1 MKADE
6 WLRPL
11 YESLSR
17 RLGERLREHLG
28 SGEVPPEDPVT
39 FFDAM
44 LQDAVRERATDIHLE
59 PQSDGIRVRFRIDG
73 VLLDTRLLEREFGTQ
88 LLRHIKA
95 VIGVDPIPS
104 FEPHHAARPVMVGD
118 KEMDLRL
125 AASPCVYGEKLVLR
139 LLNPLQVV
147 KHLDDLGLSAAQ
159 EKTIRFWLEHVEGM
173 FLATGPVGSGKTTTL
188 YALLHE
194 LRLAERSVVTI
205 EDPVEYR
212 IDGITQ
218 IEVDPKHHLDFLSG
232 LSTALRLDPDYLLLG
247 EIRTPEGAKA
257 ASRAAAV
264 GHIMLSTLHSRNAPG
279 VVTALRNWGLTDY
292 DVASTLE
299 VVVAQRL
306 VRRLCEACKQP
317 VEPDEWLRSL
327 YREHGLREPERVW
340 RGTGCPACNG
350 VAYVGRVGIFEVW
363 RLIDE
368 DKKRIADHIDE
379 PRLRDALRERGHRGL
394 VEDALEKVAAG
405 ITDVQ
410 EALRQVGAE
419 LERQVHPS

>member
-1 MKADE
+1 MTPE
-6 WLRPL
+6 QWLRPL
-11 YESLSR
+11 YESLTR
-17 RLGERLREHLG
+17 LLGERLREHFAG
-28 SGEVPPEDPVT
+28 QEAPPEDPVA
-39 FFDAM
+39 FFDAL

-59 PQSDGIRVRFRIDG
+59 PQSDGIRVRFRVDG
-73 VLLDTRLLEREFGTQ
+73 VLLDTRLLDRAFGAQ
-88 LLRHIKA
+88 LIRHIKA
-95 VIGVDPIPS
+95 MIGVDPIPL
-104 FEPHHAARPVMVGD
+104 FEPHHAAHPLMIGD
-118 KEMDLRL
+118 REMDLRL

-139 LLNPLQVV
+139 LLNPAQVV
-147 KHLDDLGLSAAQ
+147 KRLEDLGLSGSQ
-159 EKTIRFWLEHVEGM
+159 EQTIRYWLEHVEGM
-173 FLATGPVGSGKTTTL
+173 FLAAGPVGSGKTTTL

-247 EIRTPEGAKA
+247 EIRTPESARA
-257 ASRAAAV
+257 ANRAAAV
-264 GHIMLSTLHSRNAPG
+264 GHIMLSTLHARNAPG

-292 DVASTLE
+292 DIASTLE

-306 VRRLCEACKQP
+306 VRRLCEACKQSVRP
-317 VEPDEWLRSL
+317 EEALLRL
-327 YREHGLREPERVW
+327 YREYGLPEPERVW
-340 RGTGCPACNG
+340 KAQGCPECNG
-350 VAYVGRVGIFEVW
+350 IAYRGRVGIFEVW
-363 RLIDE
+363 RLDDE

-379 PRLRDALRERGHRGL
+379 PRLIDHLRAKGHRGL

-405 ITDVQ
+405 FTDPR

-419 LERQVHPS
+419 LERRG